1 MWILIE
7 SPPLDLGGDTGNRL
21 QDLLQVLGMAS
32 VHLLTADDRDARG
45 FVAALA
51 ESVVDRGGL
60 DAQCVEGGGLG
71 GGGEGPG
78 PRHDHRQGNH

>member
-7 SPPLDLGGDTGNRL
+7 SPPLDLGGDAGNRL

-45 FVAALA
+45 FVAALT

-60 DAQCVEGGGLG
+60 DAKRVEGGGLG
-71 GGGEGPG
+71 GRDEGPR
-78 PRHDHRQGNH
+78 PRHHRRHGDH